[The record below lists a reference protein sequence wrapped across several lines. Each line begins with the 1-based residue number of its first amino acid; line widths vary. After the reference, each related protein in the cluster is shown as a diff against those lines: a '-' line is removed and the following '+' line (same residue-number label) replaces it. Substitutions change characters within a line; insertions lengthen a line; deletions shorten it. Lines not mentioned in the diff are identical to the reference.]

1 MKLPMKSH
9 FLSQSINHK
18 PVKFSKL
25 GHLSP
30 FPIHFPSISGK
41 SSPPGP
47 SAEVLRPRRERR
59 ERGTAAVGGGTAADE
74 GALDAAIR

>member
-1 MKLPMKSH
+1 MGT
-9 FLSQSINHK
+9 FL
-18 PVKFSKL
+18 
-25 GHLSP
+25 
-30 FPIHFPSISGK
+30 HFPSISGK